1 MLLADFNEMVML
13 VSRRP
18 IWTELSKSSIC
29 KISIIHPKAIF
40 LLSRNCKNEEDES
53 FTPTNFP
60 FSPIFKSQ
68 SKNLFLYFIKPAGLG
83 IGSP

>member
-13 VSRRP
+13 VSCRP

-29 KISIIHPKAIF
+29 KISIVHPKAIF

-53 FTPTNFP
+53 FTPTSFP
-60 FSPIFKSQ
+60 FSPILNHKA
-68 SKNLFLYFIKPAGLG
+68 KIYFYTL
-83 IGSP
+83 